1 LTDRRVKALDYAAVP
16 RILVY
21 VLLEQDQPEI
31 TVMRRSAGWEPETIT
46 GQTATLELPEVSI
59 SIPLNAIYAI

>member
-1 LTDRRVKALDYAAVP
+1 VP